1 MAKQQENEEQA
12 RIRMPMGEEEKA
24 AKEAD
29 RADNFPVC
37 GGVADLAAALPA
49 ALRGEQTLAAL
60 EP

>member
-1 MAKQQENEEQA
+1 
-12 RIRMPMGEEEKA
+12 MPMGEEEKA

-29 RADNFPVC
+29 RADNFPDT

-49 ALRGEQTLAAL
+49 VLRGEQTLAAL